1 MYKNNQIYEYIN
13 DELVLT
19 YRGMSVEEF
28 AGKMIFNFRQVNFD
42 VKSIKVSADIPDL
55 PTEPAEPE
63 MVANG
68 YDTAI
73 YEPVTGLKMSP
84 TIISTG
90 REPAADVA
98 AADRRPAT
106 LVRRVNAD
114 GTVTENGE
122 DLSPKEYKDLLNKK
136 VLAGFRVEDTSAAA
150 AFSDFVIDDGVVDVS
165 VISSSPE
172 VLKAAKVGETAGVRG
187 VLDFTGNMP
196 AEDITVVHETCK
208 ANCRIALLDKKD
220 ADRVTVTYI
229 QDHGV
234 AVWVQCDTDEIY
246 GAILSGADGIVVND
260 PVTALDAVESFS
272 EEDAVLTRKT
282 VVVAHRGFHSNAPH
296 PYTAVENTERSVAN
310 AVIFGADGAECDVD
324 ITSDNVIVLNHDST
338 TGRLMNEDLSIDWQ
352 HIRAVARTEIHPGV
366 CQGYGPYPDAE
377 RAI

>member
-1 MYKNNQIYEYIN
+1 M
-13 DELVLT
+13 
-19 YRGMSVEEF
+19 
-28 AGKMIFNFRQVNFD
+28 
-42 VKSIKVSADIPDL
+42 
-55 PTEPAEPE
+55 
-63 MVANG
+63 ANG

-150 AFSDFVIDDGVVDVS
+150 AFTHLVIDDGVVDVS

-187 VLDFTGNMP
+187 VLDFTDNMP

-220 ADRVTVTYI
+220 ADGAVTLSRITVSPSGYSAI
-229 QDHGV
+229 QI
-234 AVWVQCDTDEIY
+234 IY
-246 GAILSGADGIVVND
+246 GAIILLVHGYRGKRYD
-260 PVTALDAVESFS
+260 TALDAVESFS

-282 VVVAHRGFHSNAPH
+282 VVVAHRGFHSNAP
-296 PYTAVENTERSVAN
+296 
-310 AVIFGADGAECDVD
+310 
-324 ITSDNVIVLNHDST
+324 
-338 TGRLMNEDLSIDWQ
+338 RLYCCGK
-352 HIRAVARTEIHPGV
+352 HRAV
-366 CQGYGPYPDAE
+366 CC
-377 RAI
+377 